1 MHLTKVIAKLLLKN
15 MSRQKIY
22 IFLVNEEITVCITSI
37 NKPISTNQK
46 TKVTQER
53 VSPEVSKLSQ
63 SVMN

>member
-1 MHLTKVIAKLLLKN
+1 
-15 MSRQKIY
+15 MSHQKIY
-22 IFLVNEEITVCITSI
+22 ILLVNEEIAVCITSI
-37 NKPISTNQK
+37 NKPTNQK